1 MTVIE
6 RFRPSSLSKVFALT
20 LPWCMGLTRREASHH
35 PKLPPR
41 ACFGTRP
48 LRRMSSAGACLQHQ
62 PNSLPRACFGTRPGA
77 VPAFVIA
84 QSFRFNLTMVHGI
97 DAAGGFAS
105 SKPAAACLLWYT
117 TVAVYA
123 FSIIQTLFRELAFDM
138 HSVVPGLQH
147 RRVFTLA
154 AALF

>member
-1 MTVIE
+1 MIE

-20 LPWCMGLTRREASHH
+20 LPWCMGLTRS
-35 PKLPPR
+35 
-41 ACFGTRP
+41 C
-48 LRRMSSAGACLQHQ
+48 RRGLALVHDRCGACLQHQ